1 MTMCMFAM
9 SYLHVNR
16 EHKCRPPVQQSIKN
30 LKHDLGN
37 EIMKPTISTKG
48 RGHINKKIT
57 NLVAF
62 PSYTCHWDA
71 AYLHKSPFTP
81 IIVAHFN
88 LTYHD
93 KFGPCKFFSTHAIFE
108 PTISYTQTIKYGL
121 HFYDVDIIVCWWH

>member
-1 MTMCMFAM
+1 
-9 SYLHVNR
+9 
-16 EHKCRPPVQQSIKN
+16 
-30 LKHDLGN
+30 LGN

-62 PSYTCHWDA
+62 PSYTCRWDA

-108 PTISYTQTIKYGL
+108 STISYTQTIKYGL
-121 HFYDVDIIVCWWH
+121 HFYDVDIIVCWWHWLYLGFHLARLHVYVANFWWQSEKPFIST